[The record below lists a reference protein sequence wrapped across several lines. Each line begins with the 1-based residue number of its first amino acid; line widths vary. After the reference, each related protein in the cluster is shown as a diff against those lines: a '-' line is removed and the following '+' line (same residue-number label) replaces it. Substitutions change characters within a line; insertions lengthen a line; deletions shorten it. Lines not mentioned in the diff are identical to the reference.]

1 MKKAPL
7 CECLFYIFPMISA
20 KKYLK
25 TYLDTDDPEDGDG
38 NVDGDAVPVQAQ
50 LKHFI
55 IIQ

>member
-20 KKYLK
+20 KKILK
-25 TYLDTDDPEDGDG
+25 NFLDTDDPEDGDG

-50 LKHFI
+50 LK
-55 IIQ
+55 QVVTVK

>member
-50 LKHFI
+50 LK
-55 IIQ
+55 QVVTVK